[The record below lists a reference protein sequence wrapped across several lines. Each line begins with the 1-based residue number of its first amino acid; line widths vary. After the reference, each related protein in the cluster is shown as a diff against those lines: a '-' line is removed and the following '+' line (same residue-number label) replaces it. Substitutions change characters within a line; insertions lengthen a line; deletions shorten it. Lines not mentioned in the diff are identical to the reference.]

1 MGKLLRGMSQ
11 DGSARILVLDSTD
24 IVNRAISYHNTEP
37 TASAALGRLLTAAS
51 MVGSLMGEEKNRIT
65 FSVSGDGPIGK
76 MLAVADYFGN
86 VKGYIENPMADP
98 PRKANKKLDVGAA
111 VGQGTLSVIR
121 EDGEGEPHIGTV
133 ALQSGEIAEDITRYF
148 AESEQVPTLC
158 ALGVTVDRDKT
169 CLSAGGVLVQLLP
182 FADPEV
188 ITHLEENARNL
199 SDISRLFSNKMS
211 VGDIAEIAMKNI
223 PFDVFDELETA
234 YLCDCSRERMHKGI
248 LRVGKKEIL
257 QMLDEEEA
265 EGHPRELEAFCRFCG
280 KKYRFTEKEL
290 IK

>member
-11 DGSARILVLDSTD
+11 DGSARILVLNSTD
-24 IVNRAISYHNTEP
+24 IVNEAIKFHHTAP
-37 TASAALGRLLTAAS
+37 TAGAAIGRLLTAAS
-51 MVGSLMGEEKNRIT
+51 MVGSLMGEKENRIT
-65 FSVSGDGPIGK
+65 FSVNGEGEIGK

-86 VKGYIENPMADP
+86 VKGYIENPLADP

-111 VGQGTLSVIR
+111 VGPGTLTVIR

-133 ALQSGEIAEDITRYF
+133 ELQSGEIAEDITRYF

-158 ALGVTVDRDKT
+158 ALGVTVDRDFR

-188 ITHLEENARNL
+188 ITRLEENAQNL
-199 SDISRLFSNKMS
+199 SDVSRLFANQMS
-211 VGDIAEIAMKNI
+211 VGQIAEIAMKNI
-223 PFDVFDELETA
+223 PFDIFDELETA
-234 YLCDCSRERMHKGI
+234 YICDCSRDRMHSGI
-248 LRVGKKEIL
+248 RKVGEKEIR

-265 EGHPRELEAFCRFCG
+265 EGHPRELEAVCRFCG

-290 IK
+290 LK